1 MKIFVASDHAGFE
14 LKESVAEIL
23 KSMGHQVVNLGPY
36 DNNRVD
42 YPDFANLLCGEV
54 LKEEGSLGVLVCGS
68 GIGRIES
75 LIIER
80 GKSIFNFNRDGD
92 TKILWKDITKIGE
105 DVILVNVTLK

>member
-1 MKIFVASDHAGFE
+1 MRLSE
-14 LKESVAEIL
+14 LQGKNIVSV
-23 KSMGHQVVNLGPY
+23 
-36 DNNRVD
+36 VD
-42 YPDFANLLCGEV
+42 GRNIGNIIDANIMME
-54 LKEEGSLGVLVCGS
+54 
-68 GIGRIES
+68 GRIES